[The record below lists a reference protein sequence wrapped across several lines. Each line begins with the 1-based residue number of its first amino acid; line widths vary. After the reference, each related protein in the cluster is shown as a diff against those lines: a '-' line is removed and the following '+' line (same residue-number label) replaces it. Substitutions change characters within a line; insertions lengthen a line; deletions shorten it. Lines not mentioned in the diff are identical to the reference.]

1 MAGKEFSRLRYF
13 FRKASQEIFLAPPG
27 TPCDLSRIAVSAID
41 EVFHNNKVFG
51 FKKLMGC

>member
-27 TPCDLSRIAVSAID
+27 PPCDLSRIAVSAID